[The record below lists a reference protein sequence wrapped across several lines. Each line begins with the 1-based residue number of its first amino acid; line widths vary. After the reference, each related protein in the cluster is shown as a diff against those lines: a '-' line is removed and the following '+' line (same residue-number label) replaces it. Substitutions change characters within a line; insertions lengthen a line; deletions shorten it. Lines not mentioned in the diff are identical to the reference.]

1 MEELE
6 LYLKDYVDK
15 HSVEV
20 NAPNYLRIYNKMK
33 NGDEINDVLCD
44 IFANIHEKINNVFE
58 NLNRRGAGG
67 YFLADDNR
75 YILWLNKFLQ
85 ELTFMTKDT
94 SYKYEFDSYYQ
105 DILNKI
111 LVFAKP
117 SFGSN
122 IPDDFPNIK
131 IVNFKPIFNLTHTS
145 FVKTNKS
152 SFQKVLVGAGSYAIV
167 HKYLDKDYDT
177 YFAIKKLK
185 KGYTPKELLRFKNEY
200 EIMRKCK
207 HPNLLRVYKYFEGD
221 ASYTM
226 EYCEESIYDYV
237 TRNNTKLSK
246 ITRLNLL
253 NQFLNGVGY
262 IHAIGLLHRDLSYG
276 NILITID
283 SYNNPFLKLSD
294 FGLVKDNNQKF
305 TSTDSSVKGTFRDPC
320 LQSFKDYNFKNEE
333 YAMAYIII
341 FILYGRQNPKTSDCI
356 YPVIEKCLSSDL
368 DKRYS
373 SLAEL
378 RNDLNKFLKEY

>member
-1 MEELE
+1 MAH
-6 LYLKDYVDK
+6 KK
-15 HSVEV
+15 SF
-20 NAPNYLRIYNKMK
+20 IFIK
-33 NGDEINDVLCD
+33 N
-44 IFANIHEKINNVFE
+44 NISQKAGFCP
-58 NLNRRGAGG
+58 LNIT
-67 YFLADDNR
+67 DN
-75 YILWLNKFLQ
+75 
-85 ELTFMTKDT
+85 
-94 SYKYEFDSYYQ
+94 
-105 DILNKI
+105 
-111 LVFAKP
+111 
-117 SFGSN
+117 
-122 IPDDFPNIK
+122 FPNIK
-131 IVNFKPIFNLTHTS
+131 IVNFKPIFHLTHTS

-237 TRNNTKLSK
+237 TRNNTKLTK
-246 ITRLNLL
+246 LIRLNLL

-276 NILITID
+276 NILITVD

-368 DKRYS
+368 EKRYS

>member
-167 HKYLDKDYDT
+167 HKYFDKDYDT

-226 EYCEESIYDYV
+226 EYCEGFIYDYV

-246 ITRLNLL
+246 LTRLNLL

>member
-368 DKRYS
+368 EKRYS
-373 SLAEL
+373 SLTEL
-378 RNDLNKFLKEY
+378 RNDLSKFLKEY

>member
-200 EIMRKCK
+200 EIMRKSK

-368 DKRYS
+368 EKRYS
-373 SLAEL
+373 SLTEL
-378 RNDLNKFLKEY
+378 RNDLSKFLKEY

>member
-1 MEELE
+1 MQELE
-6 LYLKDYVDK
+6 LYLKDFVDK

-20 NAPNYLRIYNKMK
+20 ESPNFLRIYKEMK
-33 NGDEINDVLCD
+33 NGDEINDMLCD

-75 YILWLNKFLQ
+75 YVLWLDKFLQ

-94 SYKYEFDSYYQ
+94 SYKYKFDSYYQ
-105 DILNKI
+105 DIINKTLI
-111 LVFAKP
+111 FAKP

-122 IPDDFPNIK
+122 IPVDFPHINI
-131 IVNFKPIFNLTHTS
+131 INFKPIFNLTHTS

-152 SFQKVLVGAGSYAIV
+152 SFQKILVGAGSYAIV

-185 KGYTPKELLRFKNEY
+185 KGYTQKEFLRFKNEY
-200 EIMRKCK
+200 EIMKKCK
-207 HPNLLRVYKYFEGD
+207 HPNLLRVYNFFESD
-221 ASYTM
+221 VSYTM
-226 EYCEESIYDYV
+226 EYCEESIYDYIKK
-237 TRNNTKLSK
+237 NNTKLSK

-262 IHAIGLLHRDLSYG
+262 IQAIGLLHRDLSYG

-305 TSTDSSVKGTFRDPC
+305 TSTDSEVKGTFRDPC
-320 LQSFKDYNFKNEE
+320 LQSFKEYNFKNEE

-341 FILYGRQNPKTSDCI
+341 YILYGRQNPKTSDCI

-368 DKRYS
+368 EKRYS

-378 RNDLNKFLKEY
+378 KNDLNKFLKGY

>member
-1 MEELE
+1 MQELE
-6 LYLKDYVDK
+6 LYLKDFVDK

-20 NAPNYLRIYNKMK
+20 ESPNYLRIYKEMK
-33 NGDEINDVLCD
+33 NGDEINDMLCD

-75 YILWLNKFLQ
+75 YVLWLDKFLQ

-94 SYKYEFDSYYQ
+94 SYKYKFDSYYQ
-105 DILNKI
+105 DIINKTLI
-111 LVFAKP
+111 FAKP

-122 IPDDFPNIK
+122 IPVDFPYINI
-131 IVNFKPIFNLTHTS
+131 INFKPVFNLTHTS

-152 SFQKVLVGAGSYAIV
+152 SFQKNLVGAGSYAIV

-185 KGYTPKELLRFKNEY
+185 KGYTQKEFLRFKNEY
-200 EIMRKCK
+200 EIMKKCK
-207 HPNLLRVYKYFEGD
+207 HPNLLRVYKFFEAD
-221 ASYTM
+221 VSYTM
-226 EYCEESIYDYV
+226 EYCEESIYDYI
-237 TRNNTKLSK
+237 TKNNTKLSK
-246 ITRLNLL
+246 LTRLNLL

-262 IHAIGLLHRDLSYG
+262 LHAIGLLHRDLSYG
-276 NILITID
+276 NILVTID

-294 FGLVKDNNQKF
+294 FGLVKDNNKKF
-305 TSTDSSVKGTFRDPC
+305 TSTDSKVKGTFRDPC

-341 FILYGRQNPKTSDCI
+341 YILYGRQNPKTSDCI

-368 DKRYS
+368 EKRYS

>member
-167 HKYLDKDYDT
+167 HKYFDKDYDT

-226 EYCEESIYDYV
+226 EYCEGSIYDYV

-246 ITRLNLL
+246 LTRLNLL